1 MKLEREITVLVTCSY
16 EQLNKE
22 LLTNKFRIKEEYE
35 LIDDYMIDKK
45 IDINSMNKLEIL
57 KNCILI
63 RNIVSIKKMLLY
75 KYKKYAS
82 NGDILEQGK
91 IECPIENIDSAIN
104 FMEAINYKKLFTIR
118 DKSIVYSNGKTE
130 LAVQLVND
138 KYIFIELED
147 GALRSYKDIEEMKE
161 DLNSY
166 NLSIDKNNYFVKKA
180 EIMLEEILERITL

>member
-22 LLTNKFRIKEEYE
+22 LLTNKFRTKEEYE

>member
-1 MKLEREITVLVTCSY
+1 MKIEKEITVLVACDY
-16 EQLNKE
+16 KQIHKE
-22 LLTNKFRIKEEYE
+22 LLDNNFKIKEEYE
-35 LIDDYMIDKK
+35 LIDDYMMDSK
-45 IDINSMNKLEIL
+45 IDIHSISKLEIL

-63 RNIVSIKKMLLY
+63 RNIVNIKKMLLY

-91 IECPIENIDSAIN
+91 VECPILDIDSAIN
-104 FMEAINYKKLFTIR
+104 FMETINYKKLFTIH
-118 DKSIVYSNGKTE
+118 DKCVVYSNGKTE

-138 KYIFIELED
+138 KYVFIELED
-147 GALRSYKDIEEMKE
+147 GELKTYKDIEEMKE

-180 EIMLEEILERITL
+180 EIMLNEIL

>member
-57 KNCILI
+57 KNCVLI
-63 RNIVSIKKMLLY
+63 RNIVNIKKMLLY

-91 IECPIENIDSAIN
+91 VECPIENIDSAIN
-104 FMEAINYKKLFTIR
+104 FMEAINYKKLFTIC

-180 EIMLEEILERITL
+180 EIMLNEIL